1 MSARRFV
8 SWRTGH
14 AGLVMAMMLS
24 GCAVGPDYTRPV
36 IDLPSVYPE
45 TPQADISKAEEDAVP
60 AQWWTLYNDVT
71 LNELVSTTL
80 KNNVDLRKAIAQI
93 DEAEAT
99 LSETSASFFP
109 EIDLGASQTKSRSST
124 LLAQPLPP
132 GTPVITRSNR
142 ITLSTAFEL
151 DFWGKLRRAS
161 EAARAQALGSRYA
174 RDVMA
179 LTLAGATTQTYFA
192 LRSLDA
198 QIAATQ
204 ETLASREESLKVVK
218 SRAGGGLASEL
229 EVNQAEGVRAD
240 AAVQLRDMER
250 QRALVEH
257 QLGNLT
263 GKLDL
268 RIVPGDLMGLPAP
281 ALPPVGLPSSLLER
295 RPDVQQAE
303 QALVSANAQIGVAK
317 AALFPTFSLTGNY
330 GGQSENLSNLF
341 KSDARIWTYGPSVSL
356 PIFDA
361 GKYSARTRQAE
372 ARQRQS
378 LANYQKAVE
387 TAFREVADALTNVQQ
402 TTASVADVQAKVDA
416 ARNALRLSRLRYEAG
431 YAGYLD
437 VLDAQRTANAAELA
451 LVQNRQLQL
460 SYSVDLMKALGGGWS
475 STEMSLSARH

>member
-1 MSARRFV
+1 
-8 SWRTGH
+8 
-14 AGLVMAMMLS
+14 MAMMLG
-24 GCAVGPDYTRPV
+24 GCAVGPDYTRPA
-36 IDLPSVYPE
+36 IDLPSAYPE
-45 TPQADISKAEEDAVP
+45 TTQADKSNAEEGAVS
-60 AQWWTLYNDVT
+60 AQWWTLYNDAT
-71 LNELVSTTL
+71 LNELVSAAL

-93 DEAEAT
+93 DEAEAV
-99 LSETSASFFP
+99 LSDVGASLFP

-124 LLAQPLPP
+124 LTAQPLPP

-174 RDVMA
+174 RDVTA
-179 LTLAGATTQTYFA
+179 LTLAGATTQAYFV

-198 QIAATQ
+198 QASVTR
-204 ETLASREESLKVVK
+204 ETLVSREESLKVVR

-229 EVNQAEGVRAD
+229 EVNQAEAARAD
-240 AAVQLRDMER
+240 AAVQLRDLER

-268 RIVPGDLMGLPAP
+268 RIAAGDLMGLPAP

-295 RPDVQQAE
+295 RPDVQLAE
-303 QALVSANAQIGVAK
+303 QVLVSANAQIGVAK

-330 GGQSENLSNLF
+330 GGQSENLSNLY
-341 KSDARIWTYGPSVSL
+341 KGNARIWTYGPSVSL

-378 LANYQKAVE
+378 LASYQKSVE

-402 TTASVADVQAKVDA
+402 TMASVADVQARVDA

-431 YAGYLD
+431 YSGFLD
-437 VLDAQRTANAAELA
+437 VLDAQRTANSAELA
-451 LVQNRQLQL
+451 LVQYRQLQL

-475 STEMSLSARH
+475 PAEKSSNTRQ